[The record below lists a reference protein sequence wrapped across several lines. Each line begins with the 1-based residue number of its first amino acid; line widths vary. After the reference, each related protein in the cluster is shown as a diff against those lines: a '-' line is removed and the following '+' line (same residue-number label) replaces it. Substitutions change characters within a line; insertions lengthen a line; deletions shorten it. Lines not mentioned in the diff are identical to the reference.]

1 LIWHWYQIATHE
13 LALRQHI
20 DVESRTYKHNRWDM
34 KQKGIG
40 DDHRKHQL
48 QNTRVANNKM
58 QTGVQDNRKA
68 GNHRNPTYLSKYG
81 AKDPVT
87 RRNTELQNEAN
98 SM

>member
-1 LIWHWYQIATHE
+1 
-13 LALRQHI
+13 
-20 DVESRTYKHNRWDM
+20 
-34 KQKGIG
+34 
-40 DDHRKHQL
+40 
-48 QNTRVANNKM
+48 M